1 MIWEARSTC
10 DRPSLGE
17 QMAPSFSKHCH
28 GERRWRI
35 LLFMLLTPTA
45 WQARCTVCC
54 GVHVIL
60 IIMG

>member
-10 DRPSLGE
+10 DRPSLWE

-45 WQARCTVCC
+45 WQARW
-54 GVHVIL
+54 GVRSIVAYML
-60 IIMG
+60 SSL